1 MEYRLNSS
9 ELIDKCSFS
18 WSELYDNDADKQAF
32 LKRLD
37 TFIAADSAAANII
50 HVDSFGIS
58 YSSES
63 YIPPAVNPDKAN
75 LVLVLGNPAPESVA
89 MGAMFA
95 YENHGKR
102 HHRFWR
108 VLDEAGLLRF
118 RQSPDTLDPHAK
130 MEKLYANEFDAP
142 FNTFIVPFYSF
153 PTPPGGEWNGV
164 AGIRKLFGR
173 AFPVIAAQ
181 DTERV
186 QAFFDAYIHDGDS
199 ILAFQ
204 KDAFVALNDT
214 QEAPVP
220 YNYRNLLQQPAVSE
234 FRTRNGAN
242 ANLVCMLPTRLLHS
256 GQTKGVLSRIA
267 IGETPIA
274 GRLTHNE
281 S

>member
-1 MEYRLNSS
+1 MEYHLNPS

-18 WSELYDNDADKQAF
+18 WGELYQRDADKQAF

-37 TFIAADSAAANII
+37 AFTEADPAAEKII
-50 HVDSFGIS
+50 RVSDFGIN

-63 YIPPAVNPDKAN
+63 YVPPTVDPNKAN

-108 VLDEAGLLRF
+108 ILDEVGLLRF
-118 RQSPDTLDPHAK
+118 PENPDMLDPHTK
-130 MEKLYANEFDAP
+130 MEMLYANEFDAP
-142 FNTFIVPFYSF
+142 YNTFIVPFYSF

-164 AGIRKLFGR
+164 AGVRKLFGS
-173 AFPVIAAQ
+173 AFPAIAAQ

-186 QAFFDAYIHDGDS
+186 QAFFDTYIHDGDS

-220 YNYRNLLQQPAVSE
+220 YNYRNLLQQPAISD

-242 ANLVCMLPTRLLHS
+242 ANLICMLPTRLMHS
-256 GQTKGVLSRIA
+256 GQTKGALSRLA
-267 IGETPIA
+267 IGEA
-274 GRLTHNE
+274 L